1 MCHLLFGDF
10 LNNLYMV
17 LHRTGGYKM
26 NKIEE
31 EVFELN
37 GFNLH
42 LVPSKKY
49 KTINVVAKFKAPL
62 TRETIT
68 KRALL
73 PYILRQ
79 GTKRYPSRREIQSKL
94 DDLYGAVLSIDGAK
108 KGDNHIISM
117 RMELANQKFIPNESS
132 ILDDAIELLAEVMFQ
147 PPVKEDAF
155 HTDVFNRESETLKQ
169 KMAAII
175 DNKMSYA
182 NMRLIDEM
190 CEGETYQLHVHGYE
204 EDLRTMTPENLYNY
218 YQQLIKDDDLD
229 IYVLGDFDPEEMKSK
244 IGALIK
250 RDKQNISPE
259 LQSNSP
265 AVKQQDKPQVVI
277 EKQNIQ
283 QAKLHL
289 GFRTH
294 CTFADDDYFALQ
306 VFNGIFGGFP
316 SSKLFINVREKNS
329 LAYYAASRFES
340 HKGLLLVFSGIA
352 ANDYEKAKEIIEL
365 QMTAMKN
372 GDFTEETLQETKEL
386 IVNQLL
392 ETMDHPQGIIE
403 LLYQQVLGNKKLPP
417 EQLIAQIKQ
426 VTKEDVI
433 NIAGKIEE
441 DTVYLLTSEGGTSI
455 E

>member
-1 MCHLLFGDF
+1 
-10 LNNLYMV
+10 
-17 LHRTGGYKM
+17 M

-79 GTKRYPSRREIQSKL
+79 GTERYPSRREIQSKL
-94 DDLYGAVLSIDGAK
+94 DNLYGAVLSIDGAK

-204 EDLRTMTPENLYNY
+204 EDLRTMTPDNLYDY
-218 YQQLIKDDDLD
+218 YQQLIKNDDLD

-250 RDKQNISPE
+250 RDKQHSSPV
-259 LQSNSP
+259 LQPNSP

-306 VFNGIFGGFP
+306 VFNGIFGAFP

-352 ANDYEKAKEIIEL
+352 AKDYEKAKEIIEL

-426 VTKEDVI
+426 VTKEDVV

-441 DTVYLLTSEGGTSI
+441 DTVYLLTSEGGSSV

>member
-1 MCHLLFGDF
+1 TLLCFYLLICHYTLLTLF
-10 LNNLYMV
+10 
-17 LHRTGGYKM
+17 
-26 NKIEE
+26 
-31 EVFELN
+31 
-37 GFNLH
+37 
-42 LVPSKKY
+42 
-49 KTINVVAKFKAPL
+49 
-62 TRETIT
+62 
-68 KRALL
+68 
-73 PYILRQ
+73 PY
-79 GTKRYPSRREIQSKL
+79 T
-94 DDLYGAVLSIDGAK
+94 
-108 KGDNHIISM
+108 
-117 RMELANQKFIPNESS
+117 
-132 ILDDAIELLAEVMFQ
+132 
-147 PPVKEDAF
+147 
-155 HTDVFNRESETLKQ
+155 TLFRS
-169 KMAAII
+169 
-175 DNKMSYA
+175 N
-182 NMRLIDEM
+182 
-190 CEGETYQLHVHGYE
+190 
-204 EDLRTMTPENLYNY
+204 
-218 YQQLIKDDDLD
+218 DDLD

-250 RDKQNISPE
+250 RDKQHSSPV
-259 LQSNSP
+259 LQPNSP
-265 AVKQQDKPQVVI
+265 AVKQQEKPQVVI

-306 VFNGIFGGFP
+306 VFNGIFGAFP

-352 ANDYEKAKEIIEL
+352 AKDYEKAKEIIEL

-426 VTKEDVI
+426 VTKEDVV

-441 DTVYLLTSEGGTSI
+441 DTV
-455 E
+455 

>member
-1 MCHLLFGDF
+1 
-10 LNNLYMV
+10 
-17 LHRTGGYKM
+17 M

-79 GTKRYPSRREIQSKL
+79 GTERYPSRREIQSKL
-94 DDLYGAVLSIDGAK
+94 DNLYGAVLSIDGAK

-204 EDLRTMTPENLYNY
+204 EDLRTMTPDNLYDY
-218 YQQLIKDDDLD
+218 YQQLIKNDDLD

-250 RDKQNISPE
+250 RDKQHSSPV
-259 LQSNSP
+259 LQPNSP
-265 AVKQQDKPQVVI
+265 AVKQQEKPQVVI

-306 VFNGIFGGFP
+306 VFNGIFGAFP

-352 ANDYEKAKEIIEL
+352 AKDYEKAKEIIEL

-426 VTKEDVI
+426 VTKEDVV

-441 DTVYLLTSEGGTSI
+441 DTVYLLTSEGGSSV

>member
-1 MCHLLFGDF
+1 
-10 LNNLYMV
+10 
-17 LHRTGGYKM
+17 M
-26 NKIEE
+26 NIIKE
-31 EVFELN
+31 EVLDLN
-37 GFNLH
+37 GFTLH
-42 LVPSKKY
+42 VVPTKKY
-49 KTINVVAKFKAPL
+49 KTINIVAKFKAPL
-62 TRETIT
+62 SRETIT

-79 GTKRYPSRREIQSKL
+79 GTERHPSRREIQSKL

-108 KGDNHIISM
+108 KGDNHIISL
-117 RMELANQKFIPNESS
+117 RMELANQKFIPHESS
-132 ILDDAIELLAEVMFQ
+132 ILDDAIELLNEVMFH
-147 PPVKEDAF
+147 PNVKKHAF
-155 HTDVFNRESETLKQ
+155 LSDILDREKETLKK
-169 KMAAII
+169 KMSAII

-190 CEGETYQLHVHGYE
+190 CAGETYQLHVHGYK
-204 EDLRTMTPENLYNY
+204 EDLADITPENLYDY
-218 YQQLIKDDDLD
+218 YQQLIKNDDLN
-229 IYVLGDFDPEEMKSK
+229 IYVLGDFDPKEMKSK
-244 IGALIK
+244 IENVIK
-250 RDKQNISPE
+250 REKKDNSAD
-259 LQSNSP
+259 LQSDSQT
-265 AVKQQDKPQVVI
+265 VKRHDQPQVVI

-352 ANDYEKAKEIIEL
+352 PNDYEKAKEIIEL

-392 ETMDHPQGIIE
+392 ETMDQAQGIIE
-403 LLYQQVLGNKKLPP
+403 LLYQQVLGNKKLPS

-433 NIAGKIEE
+433 NIAEKIEE
-441 DTVYLLTSEGGTSI
+441 DTVYLLTSEGGASVD
-455 E
+455 

>member
-1 MCHLLFGDF
+1 
-10 LNNLYMV
+10 
-17 LHRTGGYKM
+17 M

-31 EVFELN
+31 EIFELN

-79 GTKRYPSRREIQSKL
+79 GTERYPSRREIQSKL
-94 DDLYGAVLSIDGAK
+94 DNLYGAVLSIDGAK

-204 EDLRTMTPENLYNY
+204 EDLRTMTPDNLYDY
-218 YQQLIKDDDLD
+218 YQQLIKNDDLD

-250 RDKQNISPE
+250 RDKQHSSPV
-259 LQSNSP
+259 LQPNSP

-306 VFNGIFGGFP
+306 VFNGIFGAFP

-352 ANDYEKAKEIIEL
+352 AKDYEKAKEIIEL

-426 VTKEDVI
+426 VTKEDVV

-441 DTVYLLTSEGGTSI
+441 DTVYLLTSEGGSSV